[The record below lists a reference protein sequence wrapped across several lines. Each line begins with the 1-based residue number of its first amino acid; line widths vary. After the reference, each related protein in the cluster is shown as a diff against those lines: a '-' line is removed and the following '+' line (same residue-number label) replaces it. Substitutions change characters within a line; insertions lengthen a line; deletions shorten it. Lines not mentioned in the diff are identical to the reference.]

1 MPNLLVYTRRGIGYK
16 IKNNFLNIPNKIDC
30 LVISPGGCGSVS
42 LIKHLNE
49 YCKSNIYFE
58 KKFKIFGLGHLYK
71 PPPSFF
77 KKKVKII
84 LLKRN
89 LNEIY
94 KSMKNRGF
102 IKNSLNT
109 YGDLFPFLYINIFKN
124 EKNLKKKFIN
134 NLKIF
139 YSNWNLYPKKQI
151 LKINYNDLYSKV
163 SVKKKIFKFLN
174 LNNKNFLDKF
184 PNYKR
189 YKKDEKFIDPSTPL
203 MKKIYNIK

>member
-1 MPNLLVYTRRGIGYK
+1 
-16 IKNNFLNIPNKIDC
+16 
-30 LVISPGGCGSVS
+30 
-42 LIKHLNE
+42 
-49 YCKSNIYFE
+49 
-58 KKFKIFGLGHLYK
+58 
-71 PPPSFF
+71 
-77 KKKVKII
+77 
-84 LLKRN
+84 
-89 LNEIY
+89 
-94 KSMKNRGF
+94 MKNRGF

-139 YSNWNLYPKKQI
+139 YSNWNLYPKEQI